1 MSLKLRVPPRQYQ
14 PGRYVIAFYSL
25 LVHEPY
31 HAVVIAAAAVDDA
44 ELAALAVVVGEEVVA
59 DQLHLE
65 ERVVEGHRA
74 GGVELLPH
82 DQRPVADHLHRQ
94 HPGDG
99 LLRLGLVAEAVE
111 VTFGEAAFVG
121 RERRQR
127 HHRLRAPAVRLGAA
141 LDRRPGARLTAR
153 PAARRRAGQP
163 GRVVRSRYRR
173 D

>member
-59 DQLHLE
+59 DQLHLD

-111 VTFGEAAFVG
+111 VALGEAAFVG

-127 HHRLRAPAVRLGAA
+127 HYRLRAGTVLRP
-141 LDRRPGARLTAR
+141 RPGTALRRRLRTRLAADLPVR
-153 PAARRRAGQP
+153 PAARWRAGQP
-163 GRVVRSRYRR
+163 GRA
-173 D
+173 